1 MAKSISAPR
10 LAEGSVCGAVAPAGL
25 SLLELDRASLRA
37 RAYEAIRGSIIT
49 GEIADGQ
56 IYPVSFFGA
65 RLGVSA
71 TPIREALFDLVGDG
85 LIEVV
90 RNRGFKLPRLSD
102 RDMDELYELRVMVEL
117 PGIVRV
123 AREGL
128 LRNPH
133 RLRELALDLVELARR
148 QEVVDYLSTD
158 RAFHLG
164 LLAGLENRRLL
175 QMVALLRDQARFHG
189 IRGLSESGALMSSA
203 NEHLA
208 LLGAIEAGDVAAAEA
223 RIREHLAHTRLLWV
237 GGVEAEAQ
245 TQLR

>member
-1 MAKSISAPR
+1 
-10 LAEGSVCGAVAPAGL
+10 VARAGL

-90 RNRGFKLPRLSD
+90 RNRGFKLPRLSE

-175 QMVALLRDQARFHG
+175 QMVALLRDQARF
-189 IRGLSESGALMSSA
+189 RGLAESGALMSSA

-208 LLGAIEAGDVAAAEA
+208 LLEAVEAGDVAAAEA

>member
-10 LAEGSVCGAVAPAGL
+10 LAEGSVCGAVARAGL

-90 RNRGFKLPRLSD
+90 RNRGFKLPRLSE

-164 LLAGLENRRLL
+164 LLAGLENRRLS
-175 QMVALLRDQARFHG
+175 QMVALLRDQARF
-189 IRGLSESGALMSSA
+189 RGLAESGALMSSA

-208 LLGAIEAGDVAAAEA
+208 LLEAVEAGDVAAAEA

>member
-10 LAEGSVCGAVAPAGL
+10 LAEGSVCGAVARAGL

-90 RNRGFKLPRLSD
+90 RNRGFKLPRLSE

-175 QMVALLRDQARFHG
+175 QMVALLRDQARF
-189 IRGLSESGALMSSA
+189 RGLAESGALMSSA

-208 LLGAIEAGDVAAAEA
+208 LLEAVEAGDVAAAEA